1 MLVFLCVCFHV
12 KHFFFINHTAHTQ
25 ISSKLQ
31 VIRVILIVMSNT
43 FLHSLEGARM
53 KTLNTARIGQIY
65 YVNKILKSEHAG
77 KLRELG
83 FTPDKEVVL
92 LSIDEENA
100 RLKIGQTRLALSS
113 FYLNTILIKDEQSNE
128 ELVPLSSL
136 NIGQSGVV
144 RLLEGQGEIKRRLM
158 DMGITRGTSIS
169 VHKLAPLGDPMELHL
184 RGYSLSLRKKDAE
197 KIKIVVQD

>member
-1 MLVFLCVCFHV
+1 
-12 KHFFFINHTAHTQ
+12 
-25 ISSKLQ
+25 
-31 VIRVILIVMSNT
+31 
-43 FLHSLEGARM
+43 M
-53 KTLNTARIGQIY
+53 KTLNTARIGQIH
-65 YVNKILKSEHAG
+65 YVNKIIKSEHAG

-83 FTPDKEVVL
+83 FAPDKEVVL

>member
-1 MLVFLCVCFHV
+1 
-12 KHFFFINHTAHTQ
+12 
-25 ISSKLQ
+25 
-31 VIRVILIVMSNT
+31 
-43 FLHSLEGARM
+43 M

-83 FTPDKEVVL
+83 FAPDTEVVL
-92 LSIDEENA
+92 ISMDGENA
-100 RLKIGQTRLALSS
+100 LLKIGQTRLALSS

-128 ELVPLSSL
+128 ELIPLSSL

-144 RLLEGQGEIKRRLM
+144 RLLEGESEIKRRLM
-158 DMGITRGTSIS
+158 DMGITRGTSIA

-184 RGYSLSLRKKDAE
+184 RVTHFL
-197 KIKIVVQD
+197 

>member
-1 MLVFLCVCFHV
+1 
-12 KHFFFINHTAHTQ
+12 
-25 ISSKLQ
+25 
-31 VIRVILIVMSNT
+31 
-43 FLHSLEGARM
+43 M

-83 FTPDKEVVL
+83 FAPDKEVVL

-169 VHKLAPLGDPMELHL
+169 VYKLAPLGDPMELHL

>member
-1 MLVFLCVCFHV
+1 
-12 KHFFFINHTAHTQ
+12 
-25 ISSKLQ
+25 
-31 VIRVILIVMSNT
+31 
-43 FLHSLEGARM
+43 M

-83 FTPDKEVVL
+83 FAPDTELVL
-92 LSIDEENA
+92 ISMDGENA
-100 RLKIGQTRLALSS
+100 LLKIGQTRLALSS

-128 ELVPLSSL
+128 ELIPLSSL

-144 RLLEGQGEIKRRLM
+144 RLLEGESEIKRRLM
-158 DMGITRGTSIS
+158 DMGITRGTSIA

>member
-1 MLVFLCVCFHV
+1 
-12 KHFFFINHTAHTQ
+12 
-25 ISSKLQ
+25 
-31 VIRVILIVMSNT
+31 
-43 FLHSLEGARM
+43 M

-65 YVNKILKSEHAG
+65 YVSKILKSEHAG

-83 FTPDKEVVL
+83 FAPDTEVVL
-92 LSIDEENA
+92 ISMDGENA
-100 RLKIGQTRLALSS
+100 LLKIGQTRLALSS

-128 ELVPLSSL
+128 ELIPLSSL

-144 RLLEGQGEIKRRLM
+144 RLLEGESEIKRRLM
-158 DMGITRGTSIS
+158 DMGITRGTSIA

>member
-1 MLVFLCVCFHV
+1 
-12 KHFFFINHTAHTQ
+12 
-25 ISSKLQ
+25 
-31 VIRVILIVMSNT
+31 
-43 FLHSLEGARM
+43 M

-83 FTPDKEVVL
+83 FAPDTEVVL
-92 LSIDEENA
+92 ISMDGENA
-100 RLKIGQTRLALSS
+100 LLKICQTRLALSS

-128 ELVPLSSL
+128 ELIPLSSL

-144 RLLEGQGEIKRRLM
+144 RLLEGESEIKRRLM
-158 DMGITRGTSIS
+158 DMGITRGTSIA

>member
-1 MLVFLCVCFHV
+1 
-12 KHFFFINHTAHTQ
+12 
-25 ISSKLQ
+25 
-31 VIRVILIVMSNT
+31 
-43 FLHSLEGARM
+43 M

-83 FTPDKEVVL
+83 FAPDTEVVL
-92 LSIDEENA
+92 ISMDGENA
-100 RLKIGQTRLALSS
+100 LLKIGQTRLALSS
-113 FYLNTILIKDEQSNE
+113 FYLNTILIKDKQSNE
-128 ELVPLSSL
+128 ELIPLSSL

-144 RLLEGQGEIKRRLM
+144 RLLEGESEIKRRLM
-158 DMGITRGTSIS
+158 DMGITRGTSIA

>member
-1 MLVFLCVCFHV
+1 
-12 KHFFFINHTAHTQ
+12 
-25 ISSKLQ
+25 
-31 VIRVILIVMSNT
+31 
-43 FLHSLEGARM
+43 M

-65 YVNKILKSEHAG
+65 YVNKIIKSEHAG

-83 FTPDKEVVL
+83 FAPDKEVVL

-169 VHKLAPLGDPMELHL
+169 VHKFAPLGDPMELHL

>member
-1 MLVFLCVCFHV
+1 
-12 KHFFFINHTAHTQ
+12 
-25 ISSKLQ
+25 
-31 VIRVILIVMSNT
+31 
-43 FLHSLEGARM
+43 M

-83 FTPDKEVVL
+83 FAPDKEVVL

-184 RGYSLSLRKKDAE
+184 RGYSLSLRKKDAD

>member
-1 MLVFLCVCFHV
+1 
-12 KHFFFINHTAHTQ
+12 
-25 ISSKLQ
+25 
-31 VIRVILIVMSNT
+31 
-43 FLHSLEGARM
+43 M

-65 YVNKILKSEHAG
+65 YVNKILKSEHTG

-83 FTPDKEVVL
+83 FAPDTEVVL
-92 LSIDEENA
+92 ISMDGENA
-100 RLKIGQTRLALSS
+100 LLKIGQTRLALSS

-128 ELVPLSSL
+128 ELIPLSSL

-144 RLLEGQGEIKRRLM
+144 RLLEGESEIKRRLM
-158 DMGITRGTSIS
+158 DMGITRGTSIA

>member
-1 MLVFLCVCFHV
+1 
-12 KHFFFINHTAHTQ
+12 
-25 ISSKLQ
+25 
-31 VIRVILIVMSNT
+31 
-43 FLHSLEGARM
+43 M

-83 FTPDKEVVL
+83 FAPDKEVVL

-169 VHKLAPLGDPMELHL
+169 VHKLAPLGDPIELHL

>member
-1 MLVFLCVCFHV
+1 
-12 KHFFFINHTAHTQ
+12 
-25 ISSKLQ
+25 
-31 VIRVILIVMSNT
+31 
-43 FLHSLEGARM
+43 M

-83 FTPDKEVVL
+83 FDPDTEVVL
-92 LSIDEENA
+92 IYMDGENA
-100 RLKIGQTRLALSS
+100 LLKIGQTRLALSS
-113 FYLNTILIKDEQSNE
+113 FYLNTILIKDEQANE
-128 ELVPLSSL
+128 ELIPLSSL

-144 RLLEGQGEIKRRLM
+144 RLLEGESEIKRRLM
-158 DMGITRGTSIS
+158 DMGITRGTSIA

>member
-1 MLVFLCVCFHV
+1 
-12 KHFFFINHTAHTQ
+12 
-25 ISSKLQ
+25 
-31 VIRVILIVMSNT
+31 
-43 FLHSLEGARM
+43 M

-83 FTPDKEVVL
+83 FAPDTEVVL
-92 LSIDEENA
+92 ISMDGENA
-100 RLKIGQTRLALSS
+100 LLKIGQTRLALSS

-128 ELVPLSSL
+128 ELISLSSL

-144 RLLEGQGEIKRRLM
+144 RLLEGESEIKRRLM
-158 DMGITRGTSIS
+158 DMGITRGTSIA

>member
-1 MLVFLCVCFHV
+1 
-12 KHFFFINHTAHTQ
+12 
-25 ISSKLQ
+25 
-31 VIRVILIVMSNT
+31 
-43 FLHSLEGARM
+43 M

-83 FTPDKEVVL
+83 FDPDKEVVL

>member
-1 MLVFLCVCFHV
+1 
-12 KHFFFINHTAHTQ
+12 
-25 ISSKLQ
+25 
-31 VIRVILIVMSNT
+31 
-43 FLHSLEGARM
+43 M

-83 FTPDKEVVL
+83 FAPDTEVVL
-92 LSIDEENA
+92 ISMDGENA
-100 RLKIGQTRLALSS
+100 LLKIGQTRLALSS

-128 ELVPLSSL
+128 ELIPLSSL

-144 RLLEGQGEIKRRLM
+144 QLLEGESEIKRRLM
-158 DMGITRGTSIS
+158 DMGITRGTSIA

>member
-1 MLVFLCVCFHV
+1 
-12 KHFFFINHTAHTQ
+12 
-25 ISSKLQ
+25 
-31 VIRVILIVMSNT
+31 
-43 FLHSLEGARM
+43 M

-65 YVNKILKSEHAG
+65 YINKILKSEHAG

-83 FTPDKEVVL
+83 FAPDKEVVL

>member
-1 MLVFLCVCFHV
+1 
-12 KHFFFINHTAHTQ
+12 
-25 ISSKLQ
+25 
-31 VIRVILIVMSNT
+31 
-43 FLHSLEGARM
+43 M

-65 YVNKILKSEHAG
+65 YVNRIIKSEHAG

-83 FTPDKEVVL
+83 FAPDKEVVL

-158 DMGITRGTSIS
+158 DMGITRGTSVS

>member
-1 MLVFLCVCFHV
+1 
-12 KHFFFINHTAHTQ
+12 
-25 ISSKLQ
+25 
-31 VIRVILIVMSNT
+31 
-43 FLHSLEGARM
+43 M
-53 KTLNTARIGQIY
+53 KTLNTARVGQIY
-65 YVNKILKSEHAG
+65 YVNKILKSKHAG

-83 FTPDKEVVL
+83 FAPDKEVVL

-136 NIGQSGVV
+136 NISQSGVV

>member
-1 MLVFLCVCFHV
+1 
-12 KHFFFINHTAHTQ
+12 
-25 ISSKLQ
+25 
-31 VIRVILIVMSNT
+31 
-43 FLHSLEGARM
+43 M

-65 YVNKILKSEHAG
+65 YINKILKSEHAG

-83 FTPDKEVVL
+83 FAPDTEVVL
-92 LSIDEENA
+92 ISMDGENA
-100 RLKIGQTRLALSS
+100 LLKIGQTRLALSS

-128 ELVPLSSL
+128 ELIPLSSL
-136 NIGQSGVV
+136 NIGQRGVV
-144 RLLEGQGEIKRRLM
+144 RLLEGESEIKRRLM
-158 DMGITRGTSIS
+158 DMGITRGTSIA

>member
-1 MLVFLCVCFHV
+1 
-12 KHFFFINHTAHTQ
+12 
-25 ISSKLQ
+25 
-31 VIRVILIVMSNT
+31 
-43 FLHSLEGARM
+43 M

-65 YVNKILKSEHAG
+65 YVNKIIKSEHAG

-83 FTPDKEVVL
+83 FAPDKEVVL

-169 VHKLAPLGDPMELHL
+169 VHKLAPLGDPIELHL

>member
-1 MLVFLCVCFHV
+1 
-12 KHFFFINHTAHTQ
+12 
-25 ISSKLQ
+25 
-31 VIRVILIVMSNT
+31 
-43 FLHSLEGARM
+43 M

-83 FTPDKEVVL
+83 FAPDTEVIL
-92 LSIDEENA
+92 ISMDGENA
-100 RLKIGQTRLALSS
+100 LLKIGQTRLALSS

-128 ELVPLSSL
+128 ELIPLSSL

-144 RLLEGQGEIKRRLM
+144 RLLEGESEIKRRLM
-158 DMGITRGTSIS
+158 DMGITRGTSIA

>member
-1 MLVFLCVCFHV
+1 
-12 KHFFFINHTAHTQ
+12 
-25 ISSKLQ
+25 
-31 VIRVILIVMSNT
+31 
-43 FLHSLEGARM
+43 M

-83 FTPDKEVVL
+83 FAPDTEVVL
-92 LSIDEENA
+92 ISMDGENA
-100 RLKIGQTRLALSS
+100 LLKIGQTRLALSS
-113 FYLNTILIKDEQSNE
+113 FYLNSILIKDEQSNE
-128 ELVPLSSL
+128 ELIPLSSL

-144 RLLEGQGEIKRRLM
+144 RLLEGESEIKRRLM
-158 DMGITRGTSIS
+158 DMGITRGTSIA

>member
-1 MLVFLCVCFHV
+1 
-12 KHFFFINHTAHTQ
+12 
-25 ISSKLQ
+25 
-31 VIRVILIVMSNT
+31 
-43 FLHSLEGARM
+43 M

-65 YVNKILKSEHAG
+65 YVNKILKSEYAG

-83 FTPDKEVVL
+83 FAPDTEVVL
-92 LSIDEENA
+92 ISMDGENA
-100 RLKIGQTRLALSS
+100 LLKIGQTRLALSS

-128 ELVPLSSL
+128 ELIPLSSL

-144 RLLEGQGEIKRRLM
+144 RLLEGESEIKRRLM
-158 DMGITRGTSIS
+158 DMGITRGTSIA

>member
-1 MLVFLCVCFHV
+1 
-12 KHFFFINHTAHTQ
+12 
-25 ISSKLQ
+25 
-31 VIRVILIVMSNT
+31 
-43 FLHSLEGARM
+43 M

-65 YVNKILKSEHAG
+65 YVNRIIKSEHAG

-83 FTPDKEVVL
+83 FAPDKEVVL

>member
-1 MLVFLCVCFHV
+1 
-12 KHFFFINHTAHTQ
+12 
-25 ISSKLQ
+25 
-31 VIRVILIVMSNT
+31 
-43 FLHSLEGARM
+43 M

-83 FTPDKEVVL
+83 FAPDTEVVL
-92 LSIDEENA
+92 ISMDEENA
-100 RLKIGQTRLALSS
+100 LLKIGQTRLALSS

-128 ELVPLSSL
+128 ELIPLSSL

-144 RLLEGQGEIKRRLM
+144 RLLEGESEIKRRLM
-158 DMGITRGTSIS
+158 DMGITRGTSIA

>member
-1 MLVFLCVCFHV
+1 
-12 KHFFFINHTAHTQ
+12 
-25 ISSKLQ
+25 
-31 VIRVILIVMSNT
+31 
-43 FLHSLEGARM
+43 M

-65 YVNKILKSEHAG
+65 YVNKIIKSEHAG

-83 FTPDKEVVL
+83 FAPDKEVVL

-169 VHKLAPLGDPMELHL
+169 VHKLAPLGDPIELHL
-184 RGYSLSLRKKDAE
+184 RGYSLSLRKEDAE

>member
-1 MLVFLCVCFHV
+1 
-12 KHFFFINHTAHTQ
+12 
-25 ISSKLQ
+25 
-31 VIRVILIVMSNT
+31 
-43 FLHSLEGARM
+43 M

-83 FTPDKEVVL
+83 FAPDTEVVL
-92 LSIDEENA
+92 ISMDGENA
-100 RLKIGQTRLALSS
+100 LLKIGQTRLALSS

-128 ELVPLSSL
+128 ELIPISSL
-136 NIGQSGVV
+136 NIGQRGVV
-144 RLLEGQGEIKRRLM
+144 RLLEGESEIKRRLM
-158 DMGITRGTSIS
+158 DMGITRGTSIA

>member
-1 MLVFLCVCFHV
+1 
-12 KHFFFINHTAHTQ
+12 
-25 ISSKLQ
+25 
-31 VIRVILIVMSNT
+31 
-43 FLHSLEGARM
+43 M

-83 FTPDKEVVL
+83 FAPDKEVVL

-128 ELVPLSSL
+128 ELVSLSSL

>member
-1 MLVFLCVCFHV
+1 
-12 KHFFFINHTAHTQ
+12 
-25 ISSKLQ
+25 
-31 VIRVILIVMSNT
+31 
-43 FLHSLEGARM
+43 M

-83 FTPDKEVVL
+83 FAPDTEVVL
-92 LSIDEENA
+92 ISMDGENA
-100 RLKIGQTRLALSS
+100 LLKIGQTRLALSS

-158 DMGITRGTSIS
+158 DMGITRGTSIA

>member
-1 MLVFLCVCFHV
+1 
-12 KHFFFINHTAHTQ
+12 
-25 ISSKLQ
+25 
-31 VIRVILIVMSNT
+31 
-43 FLHSLEGARM
+43 M

-83 FTPDKEVVL
+83 FAPDTEVVL
-92 LSIDEENA
+92 ISMDGENA
-100 RLKIGQTRLALSS
+100 LLKIGQTRLALSS

-128 ELVPLSSL
+128 ELIPLSSL

-144 RLLEGQGEIKRRLM
+144 RLLEGESEIKRRLM
-158 DMGITRGTSIS
+158 DMGITRGTSIA
-169 VHKLAPLGDPMELHL
+169 VHKLAPLGDPIELHL

>member
-1 MLVFLCVCFHV
+1 
-12 KHFFFINHTAHTQ
+12 
-25 ISSKLQ
+25 
-31 VIRVILIVMSNT
+31 
-43 FLHSLEGARM
+43 M

-83 FTPDKEVVL
+83 FAPDTEVVL
-92 LSIDEENA
+92 ISMDGENA
-100 RLKIGQTRLALSS
+100 LLKIGQTRLALSS

-128 ELVPLSSL
+128 ELIPLSSL

-144 RLLEGQGEIKRRLM
+144 RLLEGEREIKRRLM
-158 DMGITRGTSIS
+158 DMGITRGTSIA

>member
-1 MLVFLCVCFHV
+1 
-12 KHFFFINHTAHTQ
+12 
-25 ISSKLQ
+25 
-31 VIRVILIVMSNT
+31 
-43 FLHSLEGARM
+43 M

-65 YVNKILKSEHAG
+65 YVNKILKSEYAG

-83 FTPDKEVVL
+83 FAPDTEVVL
-92 LSIDEENA
+92 ISMDGENA
-100 RLKIGQTRLALSS
+100 LLKVGQTRLALSS

-128 ELVPLSSL
+128 ELIPLSSL

-144 RLLEGQGEIKRRLM
+144 RLLEGESEIKRRLM
-158 DMGITRGTSIS
+158 DMGITRGTSIA

>member
-1 MLVFLCVCFHV
+1 
-12 KHFFFINHTAHTQ
+12 
-25 ISSKLQ
+25 
-31 VIRVILIVMSNT
+31 
-43 FLHSLEGARM
+43 M

-83 FTPDKEVVL
+83 FAPDTEVVL
-92 LSIDEENA
+92 ISMDGENA
-100 RLKIGQTRLALSS
+100 LLKIGQTRLALSS

-128 ELVPLSSL
+128 ELIPLSSL

-144 RLLEGQGEIKRRLM
+144 RLLEGESEIKRRLM
-158 DMGITRGTSIS
+158 DMGITRGTSIA

-197 KIKIVVQD
+197 KIKIVGQD

>member
-1 MLVFLCVCFHV
+1 
-12 KHFFFINHTAHTQ
+12 
-25 ISSKLQ
+25 
-31 VIRVILIVMSNT
+31 
-43 FLHSLEGARM
+43 M

-65 YVNKILKSEHAG
+65 YVNKMLKSKHAG

-83 FTPDKEVVL
+83 FAPDTEVVL
-92 LSIDEENA
+92 ISMDGENA
-100 RLKIGQTRLALSS
+100 LLKIGQTRLALSS

-128 ELVPLSSL
+128 ELIPLSSL

-144 RLLEGQGEIKRRLM
+144 RLLEGESEIKRRLM
-158 DMGITRGTSIS
+158 DMGITRGTSIA